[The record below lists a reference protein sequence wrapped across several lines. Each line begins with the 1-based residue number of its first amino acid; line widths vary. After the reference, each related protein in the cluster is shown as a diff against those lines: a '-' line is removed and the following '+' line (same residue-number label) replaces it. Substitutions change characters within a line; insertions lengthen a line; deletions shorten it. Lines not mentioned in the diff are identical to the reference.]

1 MSEQKGK
8 VVVADDNESIREM
21 LSMLLEMDG
30 YEVHTAENGAVAIKK
45 FDSVGNIDL
54 VVSDM
59 NMPELNGLE
68 LISEVR
74 KRDAHVPIVILT
86 GEDDSYLVSEAIS
99 RGAEDYIKKNENIHE
114 IFLPTISKILDQY
127 RSKKEKT

>member
-1 MSEQKGK
+1 MSGQKGK
-8 VVVADDNESIREM
+8 VLVADDNDSIREM

-30 YEVHTAENGAVAIKK
+30 YEVHTAENGAVALNK
-45 FDSVGNIDL
+45 FNSVGNIDL
-54 VVSDM
+54 IVSDM

-74 KRDAHVPIVILT
+74 KLDDKVPFIFLT
-86 GEDDSYLVSEAIS
+86 GEGDVYLASEAIS

-114 IFLPTISKILDQY
+114 IFLPMVAKILDQY
-127 RSKKEKT
+127 RSKKA